1 MNIKTISLISQITT
15 LFLFTNLHFNHLLL
29 VTIKE
34 VLIMVEM
41 VDVADIAEEVHV
53 VDEAEEGEGT
63 EKVEEEEISKLTANR
78 RLIAKVGKAIHSP
91 HNLLSLP
98 PSKILLHF
106 LARQLRV
113 LQIKIVS
120 KFNYKDK

>member
-1 MNIKTISLISQITT
+1 MT

-53 VDEAEEGEGT
+53 VDEAEEGEGA
-63 EKVEEEEISKLTANR
+63 EKKEEEEISKLTANR
-78 RLIAKVGKAIHSP
+78 RLIAKVGKAIHLP

-106 LARQLRV
+106 LV
-113 LQIKIVS
+113 LQLNSFQITLQTHFQIILK
-120 KFNYKDK
+120 

>member
-15 LFLFTNLHFNHLLL
+15 LFLFSFSHLPL

-53 VDEAEEGEGT
+53 VDEEEEEAGT
-63 EKVEEEEISKLTANR
+63 EKVGEVKFSKQTANR
-78 RLIAKVGKAIHSP
+78 RLIAKVGKAIHLP
-91 HNLLSLP
+91 HNLLSH
-98 PSKILLHF
+98 PSSQILLHF
-106 LARQLRV
+106 L
-113 LQIKIVS
+113 LQNNRPLAI
-120 KFNYKDK
+120 FRHQ